1 LKRSGFFPAAV
12 AAAAAGVCGLL
23 ALGLPSLLVSSDS
36 EKSLGA
42 LRDRVQTIQRAYAAL
57 ARDQELALDRLTRR
71 TFPKS
76 TPDQFARLKSL
87 GFDPEIEGVSI
98 YTPEKRLHLWLGRA
112 VNLESLFSGPS
123 PVLTPSFRP
132 KQVVIREKNNSTSVL
147 SILVKLESG
156 QIVILH
162 RLLAFTP
169 EFQSAYVR
177 EYGFLPPRWRKNA
190 LIDFW
195 DFREDLTA
203 FERFFAGHKDE
214 YIGRPRLQ
222 GNVPSIVFPLRT
234 AEGRITATVN
244 LRSPAPAARRQAMR
258 EFLVAIT
265 LAISALALILFI
277 LGMCRHS
284 SFRRDYRPTAG
295 ALVLLALLA
304 LRVVFLPF
312 GNIGLTGSSPIFSP
326 AQAGFVALG
335 NLTRSPFDIFLT
347 AVILLGV
354 SAGATFFFSKRSL
367 LSAFSPKRTL
377 QKNALLAL
385 PPILFAGFGLF
396 VERLI
401 AHANVRL
408 LRFEPTGTFILLHL
422 AILALFAAAA
432 VPGFVVLKRM
442 FGRTSRAA
450 FSLPILLV
458 FEGIMLFVSGRIS
471 PGRVVVETAGLVL
484 FAAAFALP
492 KPARKV
498 AAFGAVLAGM
508 LGLYLTIHQATSEKT
523 RRLAEGFL
531 RDTVQSRE
539 SWARFLLDES
549 IRSLEKERKD
559 IAAFLR
565 KPPGTIEFARQLW
578 GQTLASRFKWYSG
591 LEMYDPKGTVLSR
604 FALNV
609 PQIFGNT
616 LRLPP
621 QSRWTFLR
629 QPLPFM
635 GKDKEYLIGYRD
647 WEEDGQDL
655 GRTIFYLSL
664 DDDLLPFLYSA
675 NPYFELLRSNPLP
688 SLVQFEF
695 RFAIFDGAGGLS
707 FNPGKLST
715 GLPAGLLGDP
725 SLDGPGHR
733 SVFRDK
739 RTDYDLFA
747 FRHNGRIY
755 AILTTRPGLIGY
767 TVEFFKFLTLAAALV
782 VPFVLVGLWG
792 FARRTRRRPLWSFAD
807 RVYVSFV
814 SVALVP
820 LLLFAIFSRQ
830 FFGRVFAQQ
839 FIEKAEIHANLAR
852 NVMDDF
858 LYLQGGESAV
868 LETLPADLVLWI
880 AATISNDVNL
890 YRDGRLVSSSRR
902 ELFEAGLLP
911 NLLDG
916 EIQYQIQFENHP
928 YYTQTRRFG
937 SFSFQTL
944 TVPYTAVNPP
954 LLISLPFPFEQQESS
969 AAARE
974 LIEFLVFIGV
984 FFIGTVLVL
993 ARGIGTMIVTPV
1005 RRLLSG
1011 TREVALGNLEF
1022 AVEYRGRDEMKTL
1035 VDGFNAMILSL
1046 KNHQQ
1051 EMADL
1056 GRKAAWAEMARKV
1069 AHEIKNPLT
1078 PIQLSAEHLLHVWK
1092 DNRVDFDAALKESI
1106 SYITGEVE
1114 TLRRIAQ
1121 DFLDVSKAA
1130 VLHKEPVLLAEIL
1143 AETVDPYKR
1152 LLADRLTFSESHEP
1166 GLIFSGD
1173 RAKLKIAFRNLLI
1186 NAIESIRHQGE
1197 IRLSSRRIEDR
1208 FVIVVS
1214 DTGSGMDKEVLAR
1227 IFEPYFS
1234 TKDSG
1239 TGLGLPITKK
1249 IIEEHEG
1256 SIRIG
1261 SEPRGGTVVTI
1272 ELPAETG

>member
-1 LKRSGFFPAAV
+1 MKRPGLLPAAI

-23 ALGLPSLLVSSDS
+23 ALGLPGLIVSSDS
-36 EKSLGA
+36 EKSLEA
-42 LRDRVQTIQRAYAAL
+42 LRDRVRTIQRAYATL
-57 ARDQELALDRLTRR
+57 ARDQEQTLDRLTRAG
-71 TFPKS
+71 FPKT
-76 TPDQFARLKSL
+76 TPDQFARFKSL
-87 GFDPEIEGVSI
+87 GLDPEIEGVAL
-98 YTPEKRLHLWLGRA
+98 YTPQKRLHLWLGRA
-112 VNLESLFSGPS
+112 VNMETLFSGS
-123 PVLTPSFRP
+123 TPVLTPSFRP
-132 KQVVIREKNNSTSVL
+132 KQVVIQEKNKSTSVL

-156 QIVILH
+156 QIVVLH
-162 RLLAFTP
+162 RLLAFAP
-169 EFQSAYVR
+169 EFQSAYVQ

-195 DFREDLTA
+195 DFREDLST
-203 FERFFAGHKDE
+203 FERFFSGHKDE
-214 YIGRPRLQ
+214 YVGRPRLQ

-234 AEGRITATVN
+234 AEGRIIATVN
-244 LRSPAPAARRQAMR
+244 LRSPAPAAHRQAMR
-258 EFLVAIT
+258 ESLIAIA
-265 LAISALALILFI
+265 LAIAAMALILFI
-277 LGMCRHS
+277 LGMS
-284 SFRRDYRPTAG
+284 FQPSFRRERRPVTG
-295 ALVLLALLA
+295 ASVLFALLA
-304 LRVVFLPF
+304 LRAVFLPF
-312 GNIGLTGSSPIFSP
+312 GNFSLAGSSSVFSP
-326 AQAGFVALG
+326 ALAGFVSLG

-347 AVILLGV
+347 AVVLLGLSV
-354 SAGATFFFSKRSL
+354 GATFFFSRPETS
-367 LSAFSPKRTL
+367 SATL
-377 QKNALLAL
+377 PQRPIRRNALLAL
-385 PPILFAGFGLF
+385 PPILFAGFGWF
-396 VERLI
+396 VERVI
-401 AHANVRL
+401 AHANIRL
-408 LRFEPTGTFILLHL
+408 LRFEPTWTFLLLHL
-422 AILALFAAAA
+422 AILFLFAAAA
-432 VPGFVVLKRM
+432 VPSFTGLKRV
-442 FGRTSRAA
+442 FGRNSRAA
-450 FSLPILLV
+450 APLLILLV
-458 FEGIMLFVSGRIS
+458 FEGLLLLLSGRTS
-471 PGRVVVETAGLVL
+471 PGRAAVEAAGLVL
-484 FAAAFALP
+484 FAASFAFP
-492 KPARKV
+492 KSGGRK
-498 AAFGAVLAGM
+498 AAACGAILVGM
-508 LGLYLTIHQATSEKT
+508 LGLYLTIHQGTSDKT

-539 SWARFLLDES
+539 AWARFLLDES

-559 IAAFLR
+559 IAAFLH

-578 GQTLASRFKWYSG
+578 SQTLASRFKWYSG
-591 LEMYDPKGTVLSR
+591 LELHDPEGMILSR

-609 PQIFGNT
+609 PKIFGNA
-616 LRLPP
+616 LRLPA
-621 QSRWTFLR
+621 QSQWTILR
-629 QPLPFM
+629 LPLPFM

-647 WEEDGQDL
+647 WEEDGRNL

-695 RFAIFDGAGGLS
+695 RFAIFDEAGRIS

-725 SLDGPGHR
+725 SLDGPGLR

-739 RTDYDLFA
+739 RNVYDLFA
-747 FRHNGRIY
+747 FRRDSRIY

-767 TVEFFKFLTLAAALV
+767 TVEFFKFLILAAALTA
-782 VPFVLVGLWG
+782 PLLLIVLWRL
-792 FARRTRRRPLWSFAD
+792 ARRNRRRPLWSFAD

-820 LLLFAIFSRQ
+820 LLLFAFFSRQ
-830 FFGRVFAQQ
+830 FFGGVFAQQ
-839 FIEKAEIHANLAR
+839 FIEKAEIQANLAR

-858 LYLQGGESAV
+858 LYLQGGENAV
-868 LETLPADLVLWI
+868 LETLPEDLVLWI
-880 AATISNDVNL
+880 ATTISNDVNL
-890 YRDGRLVSSSRR
+890 YRDGRLASSSRR

-911 NLLDG
+911 DLLDG
-916 EIQYQIQFENHP
+916 EIQYQIQFANHP
-928 YYTQTRRFG
+928 YYAQTRRFG

-954 LLISLPFPFEQQESS
+954 LLLSLPFPFEQQEGS
-969 AAARE
+969 AAARD
-974 LIEFLVFIGV
+974 LLDFLVFIGV

-1011 TREVALGNLEF
+1011 TREAALGNLEF
-1022 AVEYRGRDEMKTL
+1022 EVEYRGRDEMKTL
-1035 VDGFNAMILSL
+1035 VDGFNAMIRSL

-1092 DNRVDFDAALKESI
+1092 DNRTDFDAALKESI

-1114 TLRRIAQ
+1114 TLRQIAQ

-1130 VLHKEPVLLAEIL
+1130 VLHKEPVVLSEIL
-1143 AETVDPYKR
+1143 TETAGPYKK
-1152 LLADRLTFSESHEP
+1152 LLSDRLTFIETYEP
-1166 GLIFSGD
+1166 GLTFMGD

-1197 IRLSSRRIEDR
+1197 IRLSSRRVEDR

-1214 DTGSGMDKEVLAR
+1214 DTGSGIDKEVLAR

-1249 IIEEHEG
+1249 IVEEHQG

-1261 SEPRGGTVVTI
+1261 SEPREGTVVTI
-1272 ELPAETG
+1272 ELPA